1 MNQVLTLEKPL
12 QSSKSNHPFLQELIE
27 QIRRADTFGK
37 YHRWSDESLVN
48 QLIISSDKEAISSKN
63 LNLDPLNQLLTNAF
77 YNAIG
82 IIIEKKTGHFTE
94 TFVYLR
100 NKEFSSVV
108 ISCDGVLV
116 LYSLIWGYR
125 SFGFLSIQELMESA
139 ETYINDA
146 VIKASRY
153 LDF

>member
-1 MNQVLTLEKPL
+1 MSQVLILEKPL
-12 QSSKSNHPFLQELIE
+12 QLSKLNHPFLQELIK
-27 QIRRADTFGK
+27 QIRLTDILNK
-37 YHRWSDESLVN
+37 YSKWSDESLLN
-48 QLIISSDKEAISSKN
+48 QLLVSNDKDLNSSKN
-63 LNLDPLNQLLTNAF
+63 FNLDPLNQLLTNAF

-82 IIIEKKTGHFTE
+82 KLIEKRTGHPTD
-94 TFVYLR
+94 TFVHLR
-100 NKEFSSVV
+100 NQEFSSAV
-108 ISCDGVLV
+108 ISCGGVLV

-125 SFGFLSIQELMESA
+125 SFDFLSIQELIESA